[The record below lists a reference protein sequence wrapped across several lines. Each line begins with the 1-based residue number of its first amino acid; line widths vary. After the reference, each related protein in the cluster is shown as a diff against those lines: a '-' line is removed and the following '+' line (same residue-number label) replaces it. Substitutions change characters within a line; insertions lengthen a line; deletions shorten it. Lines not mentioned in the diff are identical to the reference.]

1 MKILFNWYI
10 MTVLCT
16 LRTSVKAFTP
26 KFSPLNTKQQKFQEF
41 LRDPTKVIVI
51 GVGSAGTGK
60 TLLSCQEALGL
71 VSLKKAQKIIITR
84 PTVSVENEEIG
95 FLPGNIQDK
104 MSPWTRPIYDN
115 LHEFYTPREIERMI
129 QDHKIEVCPL
139 GFMRGRTLKDTV
151 LILDEAQNTTPN
163 QMLMLLTRVGPCSRL
178 FINGDLKQSDLR
190 GLNGLDDFTGRL
202 NTRYT
207 ENPYEMIRDGFGFV
221 KFDDNHIIRHPIVEK
236 VVSLY
241 SSET

>member
-95 FLPGNIQDK
+95 FLPGK
-104 MSPWTRPIYDN
+104 
-115 LHEFYTPREIERMI
+115 IERMI

-241 SSET
+241 SSDTF